1 MGKSVSA
8 KPVSGKP
15 VSAKVGKPRV
25 PNLRF
30 PELRSLDA
38 QVRRFLSVKVS
49 RCIGGWLVGWL
60 AGWLAGGATPS
71 PMSLEGQKTSGV
83 FCASGDIG
91 YGCMNQA
98 RHMPVTV

>member
-1 MGKSVSA
+1 MSA

-15 VSAKVGKPRV
+15 VSAKVGKSRIPKFR
-25 PNLRF
+25 
-30 PELRSLDA
+30 DA
-38 QVRRFLSVKVS
+38 QVHSFLSVKVS
-49 RCIGGWLVGWL
+49 TCIGGWLVGWL

-71 PMSLEGQKTSGV
+71 PMSLGGQKTPLV

-98 RHMPVTV
+98 RHMPVTVPCPSEP